1 MSDPLGADATDVASQ
16 LATFAIEYGLRIIAV
31 IVVLGAAFFVG
42 AWVKRLIRR
51 AFERAKFDVTLGKFL
66 GNVAKWG
73 ILALALVSCLGI
85 FGIQTTTFA
94 AVIGAAGL
102 AIGLGFQGSLSNLAA
117 GMMLLIFR
125 PFKVGDLVNLSGHL
139 GFVNEIDLFQTSLD
153 SVDGR
158 RIIFPNNQIFGGV
171 IENITHHPRRRF
183 DCPVGVSYGAD
194 IDATRRV
201 LEDAVARIDGVLADP
216 APMVFLDS
224 LGESSVNWIVRVW
237 APRERFGDVR
247 QATVRAVKYALDQ
260 AGISIPFRQLD
271 VHVRTLPK
279 ELHLPLHDRS

>member
-183 DCPVGVSYGAD
+183 DCPVGVS
-194 IDATRRV
+194 
-201 LEDAVARIDGVLADP
+201 
-216 APMVFLDS
+216 
-224 LGESSVNWIVRVW
+224 
-237 APRERFGDVR
+237 
-247 QATVRAVKYALDQ
+247 
-260 AGISIPFRQLD
+260 
-271 VHVRTLPK
+271 
-279 ELHLPLHDRS
+279 DRK